1 MKTDRSIPS
10 IVSPLNPCPLNPA
23 PGFILAL
30 LLLPWGAL
38 AQQPKS
44 AVALPERVAP
54 GARELP
60 AAIPP
65 VTDAP
70 ALPAAP
76 AELPKTPA
84 KGNIML
90 NFQGTP
96 IADVLSYLS
105 EAAGFVIVQETPVTG
120 TVNVVSRQP
129 VNAEEAVDLLNTV
142 LVEKGFTALRSGR
155 ILKIVSRKEAQKRD
169 LPVRTGSDPDK
180 IPQRDDMVTQIL
192 PLRYGEAT
200 KLVENLKPLL
210 SETATI
216 NANEGSN
223 SILLTD
229 TQANIH
235 RIAEIIRAIDTSVAG
250 SSVLHVYALQFANA
264 KEVASVVT
272 QLFTTGSATA
282 QNQRR
287 GQGGAPGFGGFPGF
301 GGYGGYGGGQPQGG
315 APQTGAPQNDAR
327 QAAARVIAVADD
339 QSNSLIVSA
348 PEDMLP
354 SITEMIKKIDT
365 TIADVTESRI
375 FRLMHAD
382 AVETAALITSLFS
395 DSATQNSQNSRQSG
409 GFGYGFGF
417 AQPQAQP
424 QQSQRAL
431 QQSRVVAVGD
441 PRTNS
446 LLISAARDTMMQIAE
461 MVGRLDATDAK
472 KQHVYIHSLEHAD
485 ADSVAAVLRGM
496 LGGQG
501 ASSQTQSATSR
512 LTNRSAT
519 GAAINPADASS
530 TSRSAR

>member
-1 MKTDRSIPS
+1 MKTDSSILS
-10 IVSPLNPCPLNPA
+10 VVCPLKPL
-23 PGFILAL
+23 PGFLLAL
-30 LLLPWGAL
+30 LLPWSAF
-38 AQQPKS
+38 AQQSKS
-44 AVALPERVAP
+44 AVALPVRVAP
-54 GARELP
+54 ELP

-65 VTDAP
+65 VTDPPVREMAA
-70 ALPAAP
+70 ALG
-76 AELPKTPA
+76 ELPKTPA

-250 SSVLHVYALQFANA
+250 SSLMHVYSLQFANA
-264 KEVASVVT
+264 KDVAGVVT
-272 QLFTTGSATA
+272 QLFTSGSATA

-287 GQGGAPGFGGFPGF
+287 GQGFGGFPGF
-301 GGYGGYGGGQPQGG
+301 GGFGGFPGGGQPLGG
-315 APQTGAPQNDAR
+315 APQTGAPQSDAR
-327 QAAARVIAVADD
+327 QAAARVIAVADE

-348 PEDMLP
+348 PEDMIP

-382 AVETAALITSLFS
+382 AVETATLITSLFS
-395 DSATQNSQNSRQSG
+395 DSATQNSQNGRQSG

-417 AQPQAQP
+417 GQQQQAQP

-501 ASSQTQSATSR
+501 ASSQAQSATSR

-530 TSRSAR
+530 TSRSSR